1 MTTKNVADLE
11 VSMML
16 TNNAIHTH
24 MMPTA
29 AADLENVCDYAPKN
43 ASHFWCP
50 TLLFFM
56 PKTAAD
62 MEHVHDE
69 SQNRCLLETA

>member
-1 MTTKNVADLE
+1 MTAKNVADLE

-43 ASHFWCP
+43 ASHF
-50 TLLFFM
+50 
-56 PKTAAD
+56 
-62 MEHVHDE
+62 
-69 SQNRCLLETA
+69 

>member
-1 MTTKNVADLE
+1 MTAKNVADLE

-29 AADLENVCDYAPKN
+29 AADLQNVCDYAPKMLHTSN
-43 ASHFWCP
+43 SIIII
-50 TLLFFM
+50 M

-62 MEHVHDE
+62 MEHVHE
-69 SQNRCLLETA
+69 EPKPLLARNCLR

>member
-1 MTTKNVADLE
+1 MTAKNVADLE

-29 AADLENVCDYAPKN
+29 AAADLENVCDYAQKC
-43 ASHFWCP
+43 F
-50 TLLFFM
+50 TLLMSNSIIFM

-62 MEHVHDE
+62 IEHVHDE
-69 SQNRCLLETA
+69 AQDRCLLETP